1 MNLRSFLPSVALI
14 ATVFGIFFGTIYLRA
29 ANSAGD
35 LGSLVIIGGG
45 DHSKSVMER
54 IVRLAGGTNHA
65 RMVIIPSASSEPE
78 AAGASARTEFL
89 QLGLS
94 RTEILAN
101 TGDAGAT
108 QLRSATAVFLTG
120 GDQVRLMKAL
130 AGTPVYKELHALLKR
145 DGVISGTS
153 AGAAVMSAVMITGEE
168 RGNPASG
175 DSFRSI
181 QREQVLTEPG
191 LGFLTR
197 VIIDQHFVA
206 RRRENRLLSVVLEHP
221 DLVGIGIDEATSVI
235 VRGGSSF
242 EILGDRT
249 VMIVDARHAGAVRT
263 SSGRHLAA
271 TDLKV
276 HLLISGDQFNLATG
290 VVTSAPR

>member
-1 MNLRSFLPSVALI
+1 MNLRAFLPRLAQSLAVCCIL
-14 ATVFGIFFGTIYLRA
+14 FGTTHLRA
-29 ANSAGD
+29 TDSAGGP
-35 LGSLVIIGGG
+35 GSLVIIGGG
-45 DHSKSVMER
+45 DHPKSVMER

-65 RMVIIPSASSEPE
+65 RMVIIPLASGEPE
-78 AAGASARTEFL
+78 AAGDSARTEFL

-101 TGDAGAT
+101 TGDAGAA

-181 QREQVLTEPG
+181 QREQVITESG
-191 LGFLTR
+191 FGFLTR

-206 RRRENRLLSVVLEHP
+206 RRRENRLFSVVLEHP
-221 DLVGIGIDEATSVI
+221 DLVGIGIDEATAVI

-242 EILGDRT
+242 EVLGDRT
-249 VMIVDARHAGAVRT
+249 VMIVDARRAGGVR
-263 SSGRHLAA
+263 SGPERHLAA

-276 HLLISGDQFNLATG
+276 HLLISGDQFNLTTG
-290 VVTSAPR
+290 VLTPAPK